1 MKLTPEQIQIGKD
14 NFHEA
19 VGYTRRDFI
28 KGAAAATTGLGA
40 MYFGYEKLE
49 GEPVRVGFIGTG
61 DEGNILLNEHPP
73 EYMNI
78 VAVADL
84 RPTNLERA
92 FQGDGN
98 DVRMGLF
105 QKLGEEKA
113 KTIKQFSNHK
123 DLIEAK
129 DELGLEAVVIAVPL
143 SQHAPIAM
151 EAMEAGLH
159 VLTEKLMA
167 HSITE
172 CKKMIRKAAEKNR
185 LLAVGHQRHYSV
197 LYDNANELVKTGVLG
212 DIKYIRAQWHRN
224 NSFPLSDSWRKS
236 VPKEDMEALKGKVNE
251 YGYEDVDQLI
261 NWRLFN
267 ETGGGLM
274 AELGSHQMDAASIFL
289 GKVHPVA
296 VSGFGGKNFYGIKG
310 IGPQDKWD
318 DDREIDDQIYVTFE
332 FPGKTY
338 EKGDPEKSRDKC
350 VVTYSSINTNK
361 SEPYGELVYGTRG
374 TLWMKT
380 EKEAILYKEEG
391 RGSTGAAPINVYGS
405 SIQKVP
411 QEHPSLMPMKPRHLL
426 QQQQRHPPAWVKRSV
441 AGIAKRWNTSV
452 TASAMKVL

>member
-172 CKKMIRKAAEKNR
+172 CKKMIRKAAEKT
-185 LLAVGHQRHYSV
+185 
-197 LYDNANELVKTGVLG
+197 D
-212 DIKYIRAQWHRN
+212 
-224 NSFPLSDSWRKS
+224 
-236 VPKEDMEALKGKVNE
+236 
-251 YGYEDVDQLI
+251 
-261 NWRLFN
+261 
-267 ETGGGLM
+267 
-274 AELGSHQMDAASIFL
+274 FL
-289 GKVHPVA
+289 P
-296 VSGFGGKNFYGIKG
+296 
-310 IGPQDKWD
+310 
-318 DDREIDDQIYVTFE
+318 
-332 FPGKTY
+332 
-338 EKGDPEKSRDKC
+338 
-350 VVTYSSINTNK
+350 
-361 SEPYGELVYGTRG
+361 
-374 TLWMKT
+374 
-380 EKEAILYKEEG
+380 
-391 RGSTGAAPINVYGS
+391 
-405 SIQKVP
+405 
-411 QEHPSLMPMKPRHLL
+411 
-426 QQQQRHPPAWVKRSV
+426 
-441 AGIAKRWNTSV
+441 SV
-452 TASAMKVL
+452 TNAITASSMTTPMNW